1 MMAAAL
7 DVPVSVPATA
17 GEGGAWG
24 MAVLA
29 AYMLRADPKPS
40 LPDYLDAQIA
50 GSIGEPIQPDPRDV
64 EGFAE
69 FFARH
74 TRGLT
79 IEREAVKA
87 LGKDGI

>member
-7 DVPVSVPATA
+7 NAPVSIPATA

-29 AYMLRADPKPS
+29 AYMLGNGKQS
-40 LPDYLDAQIA
+40 LPDYLDERIA
-50 GSIGEPIQPDPRDV
+50 KSIGKPVQPDPQDV
-64 EGFAE
+64 KGFNE

-74 TRGLT
+74 KKGLA
-79 IEREAVKA
+79 IEREAVKV
-87 LGKDGI
+87 LVR